1 MAKRKK
7 KIEGMDEYIQ
17 DLNEIIKEESGID
30 TIPAKL
36 KFLIRKTAQD
46 MSLLD
51 RLAQEIN
58 KDESLINYSVL
69 NVSGGQ
75 KLPVNPLL
83 PYYEKM
89 SARVTDDLYNL
100 GLTSRKAA
108 LKSDDSNPNDDN
120 PMQQLA
126 EAMKK

>member
-58 KDESLINYSVL
+58 KDESLINYAVL
-69 NVSGGQ
+69 NVTGGQ

-108 LKSDDSNPNDDN
+108 LKSDPTDPNDDN

-126 EAMKK
+126 EALK

>member
-1 MAKRKK
+1 
-7 KIEGMDEYIQ
+7 MDEYIQ

-58 KDESLINYSVL
+58 KDNSLINYSVL

-108 LKSDDSNPNDDN
+108 LKSDDTNPN
-120 PMQQLA
+120 
-126 EAMKK
+126 EKKPIDEYIASITD